1 MGPTWGRQD
10 PGKPHVG
17 PMNLAISVCVKTTT
31 NDNLYSN
38 DNAVC
43 IFVCRQ
49 APLHKKKSEH
59 FRATKIK
66 VKKVFELPCKKKS
79 NILVKVRIDT
89 MNWYIIINVWKNVAK
104 IRSCIWTEVAVLEDD
119 HWGNGHSLRSP
130 KVEMSTHWIKKSTV
144 FVDCSSLI
152 SNTVKPLV

>member
-1 MGPTWGRQD
+1 MTSSWIWWNFLKEKFDDITFAKLVRKGLVSIDSGNAPPPPPPDTKAYGANMGPTWGRQD

-66 VKKVFELPCKKKS
+66 VKKVFELPCKKK
-79 NILVKVRIDT
+79 IKH
-89 MNWYIIINVWKNVAK
+89 
-104 IRSCIWTEVAVLEDD
+104 SC
-119 HWGNGHSLRSP
+119 
-130 KVEMSTHWIKKSTV
+130 
-144 FVDCSSLI
+144 
-152 SNTVKPLV
+152 